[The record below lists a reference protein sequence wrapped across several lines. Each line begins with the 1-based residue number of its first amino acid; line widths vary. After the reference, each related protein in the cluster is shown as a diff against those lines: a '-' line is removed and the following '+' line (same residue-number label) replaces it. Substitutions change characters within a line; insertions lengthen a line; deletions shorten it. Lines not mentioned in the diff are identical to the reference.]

1 MKNKAKLLLA
11 AVAAL
16 VVGLVYWAVVTTPD
30 ASAPDEPSKESRM
43 MQYTGNTISEE
54 KNGVKIWEMT
64 AEEILVDTETQD
76 LTLKNLSGKFYQTNG
91 TVVSIKAPAGFYQV
105 KDKNIKMD
113 GGVKVESSDGAK
125 FDAQKLLWQSAGQ
138 ILTGEENVKIT
149 KEDMAATADKIESAD
164 GLANVKLSGHAHITK
179 GKVQ

>member
-1 MKNKAKLLLA
+1 MKNRAKLLLGTG
-11 AVAAL
+11 AL
-16 VVGLVYWAVVTTPD
+16 LIIGLIYWAVVTTPT
-30 ASAPDEPSKESRM
+30 APLNEEAGPDSRM
-43 MQYTGNTISEE
+43 MQYSGNTISEE

-64 AEEILVDTETQD
+64 AEEILVDTQTQD

-164 GLANVKLSGHAHITK
+164 GLANIKLSGHAHITK

>member
-11 AVAAL
+11 AAAAL

-54 KNGVKIWEMT
+54 RNGVKIWEMT

-76 LTLKNLSGKFYQTNG
+76 LTLKNLSGKFYQADGKIVN
-91 TVVSIKAPAGFYQV
+91 IKAPEGFYQA
-105 KDKNIKMD
+105 KEKNIKMD
-113 GGVKVESSDGAK
+113 GGVNVESSDGAK
-125 FDAQKLLWQSAGQ
+125 LEAKRLLWQSAAAT
-138 ILTGEENVKIT
+138 LTGEENVRLT
-149 KEDMAATADKIESAD
+149 KDDTVAVADKIESSD
-164 GLANVKLSGHAHITK
+164 GFDIVKLIGHAHITK

>member
-16 VVGLVYWAVVTTPD
+16 MVGLVYWAVVTTPD

-54 KNGVKIWEMT
+54 RNGVKIWEMT

-76 LTLKNLSGKFYQTNG
+76 LTLKNLSGKFYQADGKIVN
-91 TVVSIKAPAGFYQV
+91 IKALEGFYQA
-105 KDKNIKMD
+105 KEKNIKMD
-113 GGVKVESSDGAK
+113 GGVNVESSDGAK
-125 FDAQKLLWQSAGQ
+125 LEAKRLLWQSATGT
-138 ILTGEENVKIT
+138 LTGEENVKLT
-149 KEDMAATADKIESAD
+149 KDETVAVADKMESSD
-164 GLANVKLSGHAHITK
+164 GFDIVKLIGHAHITK

>member
-1 MKNKAKLLLA
+1 MKNRAKLLLGA
-11 AVAAL
+11 FVIL
-16 VVGLVYWAVVTTPD
+16 IIGLIYWAVRTTPTGPLTD
-30 ASAPDEPSKESRM
+30 EATPDSRM
-43 MQYTGNTISEE
+43 MQYSGNTISEE

-64 AEEILVDTETQD
+64 AEEILVDTQTQD

-138 ILTGEENVKIT
+138 TLTGEENVKIT
-149 KEDMAATADKIESAD
+149 KDDMAASADKIESAD